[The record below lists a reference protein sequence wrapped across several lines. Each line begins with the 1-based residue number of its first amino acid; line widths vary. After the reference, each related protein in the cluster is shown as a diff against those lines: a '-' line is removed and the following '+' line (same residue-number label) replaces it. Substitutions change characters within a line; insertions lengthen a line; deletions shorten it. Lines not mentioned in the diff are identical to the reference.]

1 MWTYVI
7 DSTCVNTDIHKYVRT
22 YSVNEYAQMYI
33 YIYVYFYVIDYM
45 YVYIDIHHLLD
56 MWGVL

>member
-1 MWTYVI
+1 MCTYVVA
-7 DSTCVNTDIHKYVRT
+7 STCVNNDVHKNVRT

-33 YIYVYFYVIDYM
+33 YIYIYVIDYM

>member
-1 MWTYVI
+1 MCTYVI

-22 YSVNEYAQMYI
+22 SSVNEYAQMYI
-33 YIYVYFYVIDYM
+33 YIYIYVIDYM